1 MLGYV
6 AAGIPLFGN
15 TATPLDYAAM
25 QRLIPK
31 VNAAGDDAGDALK
44 RLRDFTQARGMVRTE
59 AAALDIL
66 RRGEEAMG
74 CYRWF

>member
-1 MLGYV
+1 
-6 AAGIPLFGN
+6 
-15 TATPLDYAAM
+15 M

-59 AAALDIL
+59 AAVLDIL